1 MSTAQC
7 VPVAVGNI
15 GAAGAWQRI
24 YAPHLSVCR
33 HSARLASKRRRLCLF
48 VSRSMRQTELDQYTP
63 AVPTQVQPAAMWTGE
78 DGWVDVQKQLYRD
91 LCEVAFDTVDS
102 HEFADAIHGVISKF
116 PAYPEEIREV
126 VEYFAAEL
134 EVVNSQDDDG
144 QWSNATLEAMTLA
157 CSELVQEVSEAR
169 PQKVSE
175 LEKAQTF
182 EIFHAQLLAV
192 DWEKL
197 VTDQLPK
204 HGTRPSVLF
213 ILSTTWEAEWKICRE
228 ALGSSAVLDKP
239 LSLLPQALQE
249 AWQAMLS
256 GQRALLRAPEAF

>member
-213 ILSTTWEAEWKICRE
+213 ILSTTWEAEWKVCRE